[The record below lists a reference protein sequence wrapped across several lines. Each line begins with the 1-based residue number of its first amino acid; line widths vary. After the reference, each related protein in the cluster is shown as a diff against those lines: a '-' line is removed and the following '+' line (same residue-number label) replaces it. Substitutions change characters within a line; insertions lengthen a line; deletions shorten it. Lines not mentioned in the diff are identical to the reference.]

1 MRIAIGADHGGF
13 ELKEHLKRWLVGRG
27 HEVDDCGAFDSSPVD
42 YPRIAAAVANKVSTG
57 AATRGVVI
65 DGAGIGSAMAAN
77 KIAGVRAALCYDVS
91 SARNSREHNDA
102 NVLTL
107 GARLIGVGLAEQ
119 IAEVFIGTE
128 CTEERHR
135 KRVAMIG
142 ELESGRRPSPPSP
155 AACGCTIPTKTQ
167 GGGCAPCSAKALAG
181 ALAHADSPSPDE
193 KARAFRASASN
204 WLVAGGAGTP
214 TTVRAAPAP
223 PAPSVHLE
231 SQSPSTSAAMASEPK
246 LDDLSPDDLARVAE
260 RLATMLGTGTPRGNL
275 VCFGDVCMDARVA
288 KQWIGFGVG
297 RLSSSLGTWGGQG
310 NLDEI
315 AKYIDHTLL
324 KQDATADQ
332 IRELCAEAR
341 KHGFMSVCVNPY
353 WVKRCAELLRGS
365 AVKVCTVI
373 GFPLGANVA
382 DIKAMEA
389 RRAIRDGAT
398 EIDMVINVGALK
410 SGDDETVLRDIR
422 AVVDAAEDGRAIC
435 KVILETA
442 LLTDE
447 EKVRASVLSKKAR
460 ADFVKTST
468 GFASGGATAADVAL
482 MHRAVAGTLG
492 VKASGGVKSLA
503 DFDEMVRA
511 GATRIG
517 ASAGIRILKEA
528 AGEKVGAAPGGK
540 Y

>member
-27 HEVDDCGAFDSSPVD
+27 HEVDDCGAFDTKPVD
-42 YPRIAAAVANKVSTG
+42 YPVVASAVARKVATG
-57 AATRGVVI
+57 SAVRGIVI
-65 DGAGIGSAMAAN
+65 DGAGIGSSMAAN
-77 KIAGVRAALCYDVS
+77 KVRGVRAALCYDVS

-107 GARLIGVGLAEQ
+107 GARLIGIGLAEQ
-119 IAEVFIGTE
+119 IAEVFIGTD
-128 CTEERHR
+128 CTEERHH
-135 KRVAMIG
+135 KRVAMITA
-142 ELESGRRPSPPSP
+142 LESVGPSP
-155 AACGCTIPTKTQ
+155 APAAAESHGDAP
-167 GGGCAPCSAKALAG
+167 CAPCAAKALAG
-181 ALAHADSPSPDE
+181 SRPSVDSSPLDE
-193 KARAFRASASN
+193 RARAFRASAAQQLHAALAATSTARAVP
-204 WLVAGGAGTP
+204 LETP
-214 TTVRAAPAP
+214 STPAP
-223 PAPSVHLE
+223 PTPAS
-231 SQSPSTSAAMASEPK
+231 STMSASPK
-246 LDDLSPDDLARVAE
+246 LDDLSPDELARVAD
-260 RLATMLGTGTPRGNL
+260 RIATLLGSASPRGNM

-297 RLSSSLGTWGGQG
+297 RLSSSLGTWSGQAS
-310 NLDEI
+310 LDEI
-315 AKYIDHTLL
+315 ARYIDHTLL
-324 KQDATADQ
+324 KPEATSDQ
-332 IRELCAEAR
+332 IRDLCAEAR
-341 KHGFMSVCVNPY
+341 KHSFMSVCVNPY

-365 AVKVCTVI
+365 SVKVCTVI
-373 GFPLGANVA
+373 GFPLGANTA

-410 SGDDETVLRDIR
+410 SGDDEAVFRDIR

-447 EKVRASVLSKKAR
+447 EKVRACVLSKRAR

-482 MHRAVAGTLG
+482 MHRAVGGELG

-503 DFDEMVRA
+503 DFEEMVRA

>member
-1 MRIAIGADHGGF
+1 
-13 ELKEHLKRWLVGRG
+13 
-27 HEVDDCGAFDSSPVD
+27 
-42 YPRIAAAVANKVSTG
+42 
-57 AATRGVVI
+57 
-65 DGAGIGSAMAAN
+65 
-77 KIAGVRAALCYDVS
+77 
-91 SARNSREHNDA
+91 
-102 NVLTL
+102 
-107 GARLIGVGLAEQ
+107 
-119 IAEVFIGTE
+119 
-128 CTEERHR
+128 
-135 KRVAMIG
+135 
-142 ELESGRRPSPPSP
+142 
-155 AACGCTIPTKTQ
+155 
-167 GGGCAPCSAKALAG
+167 
-181 ALAHADSPSPDE
+181 
-193 KARAFRASASN
+193 
-204 WLVAGGAGTP
+204 
-214 TTVRAAPAP
+214 
-223 PAPSVHLE
+223 
-231 SQSPSTSAAMASEPK
+231 
-246 LDDLSPDDLARVAE
+246 
-260 RLATMLGTGTPRGNL
+260 
-275 VCFGDVCMDARVA
+275 MDARVA

-310 NLDEI
+310 GLDEI

-324 KQDATADQ
+324 KPEATADQ
-332 IRELCAEAR
+332 IRDLCAEAR

-365 AVKVCTVI
+365 PVKVCTVI

-382 DIKAMEA
+382 ELKAMEA

-398 EIDMVINVGALK
+398 EIDMVVNVGALK
-410 SGDDETVLRDIR
+410 SGDDDAVFRDIR

-447 EKVRASVLSKKAR
+447 EKVRACVLSKKAR

-482 MHRAVAGTLG
+482 MHRAVGGELG

-503 DFDEMVRA
+503 DFEDMVRA

>member
-27 HEVDDCGAFDSSPVD
+27 HEIDDCGAFDTNPVD
-42 YPRIAAAVANKVSTG
+42 YPVIAASVGRKVAEGK
-57 AATRGVVI
+57 ATRGIVV

-77 KIAGVRAALCYDVS
+77 KLHGVRAALCYDVS

-119 IAEVFIGTE
+119 IAEVFVATE
-128 CTEERHR
+128 CSEERHR
-135 KRVAMIG
+135 KRVAMIEALEHPSDAATSSGCAGG
-142 ELESGRRPSPPSP
+142 EGP
-155 AACGCTIPTKTQ
+155 
-167 GGGCAPCSAKALAG
+167 CAPCAAKALAG
-181 ALAHADSPSPDE
+181 RSPSVDSSAPDE
-193 KARAFRASASN
+193 RARAFRASAAQK
-204 WLVAGGAGTP
+204 LQA
-214 TTVRAAPAP
+214 TTAAPAP
-223 PAPSVHLE
+223 KPAASPSRPTPSNDSTM
-231 SQSPSTSAAMASEPK
+231 SQSPK
-246 LDDLSPDDLARVAE
+246 LDDLAPEDLARVAD
-260 RLATMLGTGTPRGNL
+260 RIASMLGTATPRGNL

-297 RLSSSLGTWGGQG
+297 RLSSSLGTWSGQSS
-310 NLDEI
+310 LDEI
-315 AKYIDHTLL
+315 ARYIDHTLL
-324 KQDATADQ
+324 KPEATSDQ
-332 IRELCAEAR
+332 IAALCAEAR
-341 KHGFMSVCVNPY
+341 KHSFMSVCVNPY

-365 AVKVCTVI
+365 PVKVCTVI
-373 GFPLGANVA
+373 GFPLGANA
-382 DIKAMEA
+382 SDIKAMEA

-410 SGDDETVLRDIR
+410 SGDDETVFRDIR

-482 MHRAVAGTLG
+482 MHRAVGGELG

-503 DFDEMVRA
+503 DFEEMVRA

>member
-13 ELKEHLKRWLVGRG
+13 ELKEHLKRWLGSRG
-27 HEVDDCGAFDSSPVD
+27 HDVLDCGAFDTNPVD
-42 YPRIAAAVANKVSTG
+42 YPKIAESVARKVAGG
-57 AATRGVVI
+57 AALRGIVI
-65 DGAGIGSAMAAN
+65 DGAGIGSSMAAN
-77 KIAGVRAALCYDVS
+77 KVNGVRAALCYDVS

-119 IAEVFIGTE
+119 IAEVFLGTE
-128 CTEERHR
+128 CSEERHL

-142 ELESGRRPSPPSP
+142 AISPVGPDTAPNTGAAETGSGKDA
-155 AACGCTIPTKTQ
+155 AACCSP
-167 GGGCAPCSAKALAG
+167 CASKALAE
-181 ALAHADSPSPDE
+181 ARARADSSASDE
-193 KARAFRASASN
+193 RSKAFRASASQ
-204 WLVAGGAGTP
+204 WLSSSRATAPSPATAPQTP
-214 TTVRAAPAP
+214 IAP
-223 PAPSVHLE
+223 P
-231 SQSPSTSAAMASEPK
+231 TMSAEPK
-246 LDDLSPDDLARVAE
+246 LDHLSADDLARVAD
-260 RLATMLGTGTPRGNL
+260 RIATMLGSVATPRGNMI
-275 VCFGDVCMDARVA
+275 CFGDVCMDASAA

-297 RLSSSLGTWGGQG
+297 RLSSSLGTWGGG
-310 NLDEI
+310 SNLSEI

-324 KQDATADQ
+324 KPEATEAQ
-332 IRELCAEAR
+332 VKELCAEAR
-341 KHGFMSVCVNPY
+341 KHNFMSVCVNPY

-365 AVKVCTVI
+365 QVKVCTVI
-373 GFPLGANVA
+373 GFPLGANAA

-410 SGDDETVLRDIR
+410 SGDDEAVFRDIR
-422 AVVDAAEDGRAIC
+422 AVVDAAEDGRALC

-447 EKVRASVLSKKAR
+447 EKVRACVLSKKAR

-482 MHRAVAGTLG
+482 MSRAVGGQLG

-503 DFDEMVRA
+503 DFEEMVRA

-528 AGEKVGAAPGGK
+528 AGEKVGAAPKGK